1 MYSPQKPVHFA
12 LKSKNAEY
20 AVTASYS
27 LNGGGGS
34 GSISP
39 TDTGSLLTTAS
50 FSNPNLTFVK
60 GNGSTFSLNL
70 ITLVPTNAS
79 TASYIDGGMF

>member
-27 LNGGGGS
+27 LSGGNS
-34 GSISP
+34 GSMSP